1 MNRIIHLPVIRIII
15 GIIIC
20 LVVPIVI
27 KALVVTPVISLLSL
41 DENMSKSI
49 EGVFSILIIL
59 LTYHYLFKYYE
70 KRKITELAWKYFAKE
85 IGIGFFIGVILISLV
100 ILILFVMGY
109 YTIFS
114 SNYIFALF
122 PPFIF
127 LALMSVFEETIF
139 RGIIYRIIEEKY
151 GTIVALI
158 ISAVL
163 FGLIHVINSDSNVVY
178 ILSATAGGLL
188 LGVLYTLTGRLWL
201 PISFHL
207 GWNFGQYL
215 YGVNRFNEGF
225 SFVLESKLVGP
236 MILTGGENGIENSV
250 LSIIFVLIF
259 FLFCA
264 FLINK
269 RKVYKSVSYS

>member
-250 LSIIFVLIF
+250 LSIIFVLIL